1 MIAKKRK
8 IKLGVNL
15 DHVAT
20 LRQVRGGTTSYP
32 NLLEQMK
39 AAIDGGAQ
47 QITVHLREDRRHI
60 QDKDVI
66 LLLKACRLAHISLN
80 LEIAA
85 TSKMLQFA
93 LSQKPDCV
101 CFVPEKRKELT
112 TEGGLDIHAFLH
124 KLYRYISQLKTKNIF
139 TSLFIEPSIKQVQA
153 AAFCKADAIE
163 FHTGRFVNLK
173 RQKQQDRE
181 WKRLVVAAK
190 KAHSL
195 NLKVHAGHGLDN
207 ITSKKICR
215 LPYLEEV
222 NIGHFLV
229 CEALNV
235 GMKKS
240 VNAIKK
246 VIRHVEDKRS

>member
-1 MIAKKRK
+1 MKKRK

-20 LRQVRGGTTSYP
+20 LRQIRGGTTSYP
-32 NLLEQMK
+32 DLLKQMK
-39 AAIDGGAQ
+39 AVIDGGAD

-60 QDKDVI
+60 QDTDVI
-66 LLLKACRLAHISLN
+66 SLLKACRLAHISLN
-80 LEIAA
+80 LEMAA

-93 LSQKPDCV
+93 LNQKPHCV

-112 TEGGLDIHAFLH
+112 TEGGLNVYASLH

-139 TSLFIEPSIKQVQA
+139 TSLFIEPSIKQVEA
-153 AAFCKADAIE
+153 AAFCRANAIE
-163 FHTGRFVNLK
+163 LHTGRYVNLK
-173 RQKQQDRE
+173 GQKQEKE
-181 WKRLVVAAK
+181 WKRLVAAAK

-195 NLKVHAGHGLDN
+195 SLKVHAGHGLDN
-207 ITSKKICR
+207 VTSKKICR

-229 CEALNV
+229 CEALNI

-246 VIRHVEDKRS
+246 VIATC

>member
-1 MIAKKRK
+1 MIVKRKK

-20 LRQVRGGTTSYP
+20 LGQVRGGTTSYP

-39 AAIDGGAQ
+39 AAISGGAG

-60 QDKDVI
+60 QDADVI
-66 LLLKACRLAHISLN
+66 SLLKACKLAHISLN
-80 LEIAA
+80 LEMAA
-85 TSKMLQFA
+85 TSKMVQFA
-93 LSQKPDCV
+93 LSQTPHCV

-112 TEGGLDIHAFLH
+112 TEGGLNVHASLH
-124 KLYRYISQLKTKNIF
+124 KLSRYISQLKAKKIF
-139 TSLFIEPSIKQVQA
+139 TSLFIEPSIKQVRA

-163 FHTGRFVNLK
+163 LHTGRFVNLK
-173 RQKQQDRE
+173 GQKQDKE
-181 WKRLVVAAK
+181 WERLVVAAK

-195 NLKVHAGHGLDN
+195 NLRVHAGHGLDN
-207 ITSKKICR
+207 VTAQKVCQ

-240 VNAIKK
+240 VNTIKK
-246 VIRHVEDKRS
+246 VIAIC

>member
-1 MIAKKRK
+1 MKKRK

-20 LRQVRGGTTSYP
+20 LRQVRGGITSYP
-32 NLLEQMK
+32 DLLKQMR
-39 AAIDGGAQ
+39 AAIDGGAE

-60 QDKDVI
+60 QDVDVI
-66 LLLKACRLAHISLN
+66 SLLKACRPFHISLN
-80 LEIAA
+80 LEMAP
-85 TSKMLQFA
+85 TPKMLQFA
-93 LSQKPDCV
+93 LSQRPHCV

-112 TEGGLDIHAFLH
+112 TEGGLDVNASSH

-139 TSLFIEPSIKQVQA
+139 TSLFIEPIIKQVQA
-153 AAFCKADAIE
+153 AAYCKADAIE
-163 FHTGRFVNLK
+163 LHTGRFVNLK
-173 RQKQQDRE
+173 GQKREGE
-181 WKRLVVAAK
+181 WKKLIAAAK

-207 ITSKKICR
+207 VTSKKIRR

-240 VNAIKK
+240 VNTIKRIIK
-246 VIRHVEDKRS
+246 TC

>member
-1 MIAKKRK
+1 MKRKK

-39 AAIDGGAQ
+39 AAIDGGAK

-60 QDKDVI
+60 QDTDVI
-66 LLLKACRLAHISLN
+66 LLLKACKLAHISLN

-85 TSKMLQFA
+85 TPKMLQFA
-93 LSQKPDCV
+93 LNKKPNCV

-112 TEGGLDIHAFLH
+112 TEGGLNVHASLNKLH
-124 KLYRYISQLKTKNIF
+124 RYISQLKAKKVF
-139 TSLFIEPSIKQVQA
+139 TSVFIEPSIKQVQA
-153 AAFCKADAIE
+153 AAFCRADAIE
-163 FHTGRFVNLK
+163 LHTGRFVNLK
-173 RQKQQDRE
+173 GQKQNKE
-181 WKRLVVAAK
+181 WKRLITAAK
-190 KAHSL
+190 KAHQL

-207 ITSKKICR
+207 ITVQKICQ
-215 LPYLEEV
+215 LPHLEEV
-222 NIGHFLV
+222 NIGHFLI

-235 GMKKS
+235 GLKKS
-240 VNAIKK
+240 VNKIKK
-246 VIRHVEDKRS
+246 VIEIC

>member
-1 MIAKKRK
+1 MMVKRKK

-20 LRQVRGGTTSYP
+20 LRQVRGGITPYP
-32 NLLEQMK
+32 DLLEQMK
-39 AAIDGGAQ
+39 AAIKGGAE

-60 QDKDVI
+60 QDTDVI
-66 LLLKACRLAHISLN
+66 SLLKACKYAHVSLN

-85 TSKMLQFA
+85 TAKMLQFA
-93 LSQKPDCV
+93 LHQKPHCV

-112 TEGGLDIHAFLH
+112 TEGGLNVHASLN
-124 KLYRYISQLKTKNIF
+124 KLYRYISQLRTKNIF

-173 RQKQQDRE
+173 GQKQDRE
-181 WKRLVVAAK
+181 WKRLVIAAK

-195 NLKVHAGHGLDN
+195 SLKVHAGHGLDN
-207 ITSKKICR
+207 ITTRKICK

-229 CEALNV
+229 CEALNK
-235 GMKKS
+235 GMEKS
-240 VNAIKK
+240 VNTIKK
-246 VIRHVEDKRS
+246 VIAIC